1 MPVVT
6 GKKGVPQY
14 VLTDDNGRVLQFVT
28 PQPGVKLNSYVR
40 QKIGVFGQ
48 KTFLPAYE
56 RPHLV
61 AERIITLNRV
71 R

>member
-6 GKKGVPQY
+6 GKRGVPQY
-14 VLTDDNGRVLQFVT
+14 VLTDDNGRVLQFIT

-48 KTFLPAYE
+48 KTFLPSYE

-61 AERIITLNRV
+61 AERIVTLNRV